1 MEVTLTDNN
10 NEAPQQGMSSGRAL
24 AECMQ
29 RLAQHHGI
37 SVTPQSL
44 VSGLPTTLD
53 EFSPELL
60 VRSAKRAGIKARLQ
74 KVSLADLPSNALPA
88 IVLLE
93 GDDCALVE
101 SLSADGRAV
110 VFRPAGGMKL
120 QSPKVSELEQE
131 HTGFVLLARP
141 KFRLMASQ
149 LGGIGRQSEHWFW
162 SVLMEHRGLYR
173 DAIYASLFIN
183 VLALALP
190 IFTMNVY
197 DRVVPNAAF
206 ETLWVLAVGVLIA
219 VVADVGLRVMRGYFL
234 DYSARRIDVD
244 LSAAILEKTLG
255 MRLEHKPASVGS
267 YAANLRSFE
276 FLRDITTSASLTG
289 FIDIPFAF
297 VFLAVVAWISPVL
310 LIPIVIGIVLLLA
323 LALALRPRLEQLTE
337 TTYAA
342 SAQRNATL
350 VEALSGLETL
360 KSMGAESVMQRQ
372 WEEATRFLA
381 SQNLRSKNLQQWLSQ
396 VSSALQRFVQ
406 MFVVVF
412 GVYLI
417 SAGQLS
423 MGGLIACMLISS
435 RATAPFAKLGSL
447 ITQYQNA
454 NVAMQAMN
462 ALFATPSEY
471 REEGGFLSRES
482 FQGAFEFKNVSFQY
496 PNSELQSLV
505 GASLKIAA
513 GEHIAVLGRV
523 GSGKSTL
530 TKLALGLFQS
540 TEGEIRVDG
549 VDIRQLD
556 PHEYRGSVGYV
567 PQDVTLFTGTLRE
580 NIALGRPS
588 ITDAQL
594 IKAVERAGISEWVNR
609 HPLGFDMPISER
621 GDSVSGGQKKCIA
634 VARALVTEPSI
645 LIMDEP
651 TGGTD
656 QTTER
661 TIIENLREFMSG
673 RTLIVVTHRNSLLAL
688 VDRILVVDRGKIV
701 ADGAKEA
708 VVNALRQGKIGR
720 ADD

>member
-1 MEVTLTDNN
+1 MQSKTQV
-10 NEAPQQGMSSGRAL
+10 GSSEDQTFTKGEAL
-24 AECMQ
+24 ALCLQ
-29 RLAQHHGI
+29 RIAQHHRI

-53 EFSPELL
+53 AFSPDLL

-74 KVSLADLPSNALPA
+74 NVEISELPSNALPVIALLDGDKSVVVEA
-88 IVLLE
+88 INADGGAIIYDPQSGAE
-93 GDDCALVE
+93 SRAI
-101 SLSADGRAV
+101 SLSD
-110 VFRPAGGMKL
+110 L
-120 QSPKVSELEQE
+120 QELSS
-131 HTGFVLLARP
+131 GFVLLARP
-141 KFRLMASQ
+141 KFRLSASQ
-149 LGGIGRQSEHWFW
+149 LGGIGMQSEHWFW
-162 SVLMEHRGLYR
+162 SVMLEHRGLYR
-173 DAIYASLFIN
+173 DVIYTSLFVN

-190 IFTMNVY
+190 VFTMNVY

-219 VVADVGLRVMRGYFL
+219 VFADVGLRVMRGYFL

-255 MRLEHKPASVGS
+255 MRLENKPVSVGS
-267 YAANLRSFE
+267 YASNLRSFE

-297 VFLAVVAWISPVL
+297 VFLLVVAWISPYL
-310 LIPIVIGIVLLLA
+310 LIPIVIGIVALLLLA
-323 LALALRPRLEQLTE
+323 LIMRPRLERLTE

-350 VEALSGLETL
+350 IETLSGLETL
-360 KSMGAESVMQRQ
+360 KAMGAESVMQRR

-396 VSSALQRFVQ
+396 SSSALQRFVQ
-406 MFVVVF
+406 MFVIVL

-423 MGGLIACMLISS
+423 MGGLIACTMISS

-454 NVAMQAMN
+454 RVAMQSMD
-462 ALFATPSEY
+462 ALFGTPSEY
-471 REEGGFLSRES
+471 REESAYLSRES
-482 FQGAFEFKNVSFQY
+482 FNGDYEFKKVSFKY
-496 PNSELQSLV
+496 PNTELQSLSE
-505 GASLKIAA
+505 ASLKIKA

-530 TKLALGLFQS
+530 SKLALGLFQAS
-540 TEGEIRVDG
+540 DGEIRVDG

-567 PQDVTLFTGTLRE
+567 PQEVTLFTGTLRD
-580 NIALGRPS
+580 NISLGRPF

-594 IKAVERAGISEWVNR
+594 VRAVERAGIADWVNR
-609 HPLGFDMPISER
+609 HPLGFDMQISER

-634 VARALVTEPSI
+634 VARALVTEPNI
-645 LIMDEP
+645 LILDEP

-661 TIIENLREFMSG
+661 TIIESLSEFMKG

-688 VDRILVVDRGKIV
+688 VDRIVVVDRGKIV
-701 ADGAKEA
+701 ADGARDA

>member
-1 MEVTLTDNN
+1 MCL
-10 NEAPQQGMSSGRAL
+10 
-24 AECMQ
+24 Q
-29 RLAQHHGI
+29 RLAKHHGI
-37 SVTPQSL
+37 AVTPEAL
-44 VSGLPTTLD
+44 VAGLPTTLND
-53 EFSPELL
+53 FTPDLL
-60 VRSAKRAGIKARLQ
+60 VRSAKRVGIKARLQ
-74 KVSLADLPSNALPA
+74 QVSVASLPRNALPV

-93 GDDCALVE
+93 DEKAVLLE
-101 SLSADGRAV
+101 SLLDEENALIFD
-110 VFRPAGGMKL
+110 PQ
-120 QSPKVSELEQE
+120 QSPAPQPIALSELGARSA
-131 HTGFVLLARP
+131 GFVLLARP
-141 KFRLMASQ
+141 TFRLRASQ

-162 SVLMEHRGLYR
+162 SVMLEHRGLYR
-173 DAIYASLFIN
+173 DVIYASLFIN
-183 VLALALP
+183 ILALALP

-206 ETLWVLAVGVLIA
+206 ETLWVLAAGVLLA
-219 VVADVGLRVMRGYFL
+219 VLADVGLRVMRGFFL

-255 MRLEHKPASVGS
+255 MRLEHKPISVGS
-267 YAANLRSFE
+267 YAASLRSFE
-276 FLRDITTSASLTG
+276 FLRDIITSASLTG

-297 VFLAVVAWISPVL
+297 VFLLVVAWISPYL
-310 LIPIVIGIVLLLA
+310 LIPIVVGIVSLLIV
-323 LALALRPRLEQLTE
+323 ALALRPRLEQLTE

-350 VEALSGLETL
+350 IETLSGLETL
-360 KSMGAESVMQRQ
+360 KAMGAESVMQRQ

-396 VSSALQRFVQ
+396 ISSALQRFVQ
-406 MFVVVF
+406 VLVIVF

-417 SAGQLS
+417 AAGQLS
-423 MGGLIACMLISS
+423 MGGLIACMMISS

-454 NVAMQAMN
+454 RVAMQAMDS
-462 ALFATPSEY
+462 LFETPSEY
-471 REEGGFLSRES
+471 RQEGGVLSRES
-482 FQGAFEFKNVSFQY
+482 FSGAYEFKNVSFKY
-496 PNSELQSLV
+496 PNTELQSLSAV
-505 GASLKIAA
+505 SLKIKA
-513 GEHIAVLGRV
+513 GEHIAILGRV

-530 TKLALGLFQS
+530 SKLALGLFEA

-556 PHEYRGSVGYV
+556 PHEYRSSVGYV
-567 PQDVTLFTGTLRE
+567 PQDVTLFSGTLRD

-594 IKAVERAGISEWVNR
+594 IKSVERAGIADWVNR

-634 VARALVTEPSI
+634 VARALVTDPSI

-661 TIIENLREFMSG
+661 TIIENIESFMQG

-688 VDRILVVDRGKIV
+688 VDRILVVDRGKVV
-701 ADGAKEA
+701 ADGPKDA
-708 VVNALRQGKIGR
+708 VVSALRQGKIGR

>member
-1 MEVTLTDNN
+1 MQSKTQV
-10 NEAPQQGMSSGRAL
+10 GSSEDQTFTKGEAL
-24 AECMQ
+24 ALCLQ
-29 RLAQHHGI
+29 RIAQHHRI

-53 EFSPELL
+53 AFSPDLL

-74 KVSLADLPSNALPA
+74 NVEISELPSNALPVIALLDGDKSVVVEA
-88 IVLLE
+88 INADGGAIIYDPHSDAE
-93 GDDCALVE
+93 SRAI
-101 SLSADGRAV
+101 SLSD
-110 VFRPAGGMKL
+110 L
-120 QSPKVSELEQE
+120 QELSS
-131 HTGFVLLARP
+131 GFVLLARP
-141 KFRLMASQ
+141 KFRLSASQ
-149 LGGIGRQSEHWFW
+149 LGGIGMQSEHWFW
-162 SVLMEHRGLYR
+162 SVMLEHRGLYR
-173 DAIYASLFIN
+173 DVIYTSLFVN

-190 IFTMNVY
+190 VFTMNVY

-219 VVADVGLRVMRGYFL
+219 VFADVGLRVMRGYFL

-255 MRLEHKPASVGS
+255 MRLENKPVSVGS
-267 YAANLRSFE
+267 YASNLRSFE

-297 VFLAVVAWISPVL
+297 VFLLVVAWISPYL
-310 LIPIVIGIVLLLA
+310 LIPIVIGIVALLLLA
-323 LALALRPRLEQLTE
+323 LIMRPRLERLTE

-350 VEALSGLETL
+350 IETLSGLETL
-360 KSMGAESVMQRQ
+360 KAMGAESVMQRR

-396 VSSALQRFVQ
+396 SSSALQRFVQ
-406 MFVVVF
+406 MFVIVL

-423 MGGLIACMLISS
+423 MGGLIACTMISS

-454 NVAMQAMN
+454 RVAMQSMD
-462 ALFATPSEY
+462 ALFGTPSEY
-471 REEGGFLSRES
+471 REESAYLSRES
-482 FQGAFEFKNVSFQY
+482 FNGDYEFKKVSFKY
-496 PNSELQSLV
+496 PNTELQSLSE
-505 GASLKIAA
+505 ASLKIKA

-530 TKLALGLFQS
+530 SKLALGLFQAS
-540 TEGEIRVDG
+540 DGEIRVDG

-567 PQDVTLFTGTLRE
+567 PQEVTLFTGTLRD
-580 NIALGRPS
+580 NISLGRPF

-594 IKAVERAGISEWVNR
+594 VRAVERAGIADWVNR
-609 HPLGFDMPISER
+609 HPLGFDMQISER

-634 VARALVTEPSI
+634 VARALVTEPNI
-645 LIMDEP
+645 LILDEP

-661 TIIENLREFMSG
+661 TIIESLSEFMKG

-688 VDRILVVDRGKIV
+688 VDRIVVVDRGKIV
-701 ADGAKEA
+701 ADGARDA

>member
-1 MEVTLTDNN
+1 MESTDIDNTD
-10 NEAPQQGMSSGRAL
+10 AAASMSSGRAL
-24 AECMQ
+24 VSCLQ

-44 VSGLPTTLD
+44 ISGLPTTLD
-53 EFSPELL
+53 TFSPDLL
-60 VRSAKRAGIKARLQ
+60 VRSAKRAGIKSRLE
-74 KVSLADLPSNALPA
+74 KVGLADLPSNALPA

-93 GDDCALVE
+93 GNKSALIESMSDDGNVIIFDPKCGDDSQVV
-101 SLSADGRAV
+101 SLEE
-110 VFRPAGGMKL
+110 L
-120 QSPKVSELEQE
+120 QRKTS
-131 HTGFVLLARP
+131 GFVLLARP
-141 KFRLMASQ
+141 KFRLNASQ
-149 LGGIGRQSEHWFW
+149 LGSIGLKSDHWFW
-162 SVLMEHRGLYR
+162 SVMLAHRGLYR
-173 DAIYASLFIN
+173 DVIYTSLFVN
-183 VLALALP
+183 FLALSLP

-206 ETLWVLAVGVLIA
+206 ETLWVLAIGVSIA
-219 VVADVGLRVMRGYFL
+219 VVADVGLRIMRGYFL

-255 MRLEHKPASVGS
+255 MRLEHKPVSVGS
-267 YAANLRSFE
+267 YAASLRSFE

-297 VFLAVVAWISPVL
+297 VFLLVVAWISPYL
-310 LIPIVIGIVLLLA
+310 LIPIVIGIALLLM
-323 LALALRPRLEQLTE
+323 LALTLRSKLEQLTE

-350 VEALSGLETL
+350 IETLSGLETL
-360 KSMGAESVMQRQ
+360 KALGAESVMQRQ

-381 SQNLRSKNLQQWLSQ
+381 SQNLQSKNLQQWLSQ
-396 VSSALQRFVQ
+396 LSSALQRFVQ
-406 MFVVVF
+406 IAVIVL

-417 SAGQLS
+417 SAGKLT
-423 MGGLIACMLISS
+423 MGGLIACTMISS

-454 NVAMQAMN
+454 SVAMQAMD
-462 ALFATPSEY
+462 ALFDTPSEY
-471 REEGGFLSRES
+471 RAEGGFLSRES
-482 FQGAFEFKNVSFQY
+482 FSGAYEFKNVSFRY
-496 PNSELQSLV
+496 PNSELQSLT
-505 GASLKIAA
+505 ATSLKLGA
-513 GEHIAVLGRV
+513 GEHIAILGRI

-530 TKLALGLFQS
+530 SKLALGLFQA

-567 PQDVTLFTGTLRE
+567 PQDITLFTGTLRE
-580 NIALGRPS
+580 NITLGRPS
-588 ITDAQL
+588 ISDAQL
-594 IKAVERAGISEWVNR
+594 IKAVERAGIADWVNR

-621 GDSVSGGQKKCIA
+621 GDSVSGGQRKCIA
-634 VARALVTEPSI
+634 VARALVTEPNI
-645 LIMDEP
+645 LILDEP

-661 TIIENLREFMSG
+661 IIIESLKEFIEG
-673 RTLIVVTHRNSLLAL
+673 RTLVVITHRNSLLAL
-688 VDRILVVDRGKIV
+688 VDRIVVIDRGKIV
-701 ADGAKEA
+701 ADGAKDA

>member
-1 MEVTLTDNN
+1 MQSKTRV
-10 NEAPQQGMSSGRAL
+10 GSSEDQTFTKGEAL
-24 AECMQ
+24 ALCLQ
-29 RLAQHHGI
+29 RIAQHHRI

-53 EFSPELL
+53 AFSPDLL

-74 KVSLADLPSNALPA
+74 NVEISELPSNALPVIALLDGDKSVVVEA
-88 IVLLE
+88 INAD
-93 GDDCALVE
+93 GGAIIYDPQSGVE
-101 SLSADGRAV
+101 SRAISLSD
-110 VFRPAGGMKL
+110 L
-120 QSPKVSELEQE
+120 QQLSS
-131 HTGFVLLARP
+131 GFVLLARP
-141 KFRLMASQ
+141 KFRLSASQ
-149 LGGIGRQSEHWFW
+149 LGGMGMQSEHWFW
-162 SVLMEHRGLYR
+162 SVMLEHRGLYR
-173 DAIYASLFIN
+173 DVIYTSLFVN

-219 VVADVGLRVMRGYFL
+219 VFADVGLRVMRGYFL

-255 MRLEHKPASVGS
+255 MRLENKPVSVGS
-267 YAANLRSFE
+267 YASNLRSFE

-297 VFLAVVAWISPVL
+297 VFLLVVAWISPYL
-310 LIPIVIGIVLLLA
+310 LIPIVIGIVALLLLA
-323 LALALRPRLEQLTE
+323 LIMRPRLERLTE

-350 VEALSGLETL
+350 IETLSGLETL
-360 KSMGAESVMQRQ
+360 KAMGAESVMQRR

-396 VSSALQRFVQ
+396 SSSALQRFVQ
-406 MFVVVF
+406 MFVIVL

-423 MGGLIACMLISS
+423 MGGLIACTMISS

-454 NVAMQAMN
+454 RVAMQAMD
-462 ALFATPSEY
+462 ALFGTPSEY
-471 REEGGFLSRES
+471 REESAYLSRES
-482 FQGAFEFKNVSFQY
+482 FNGDYEFKKVSFKY
-496 PNSELQSLV
+496 PNTELQSLSE
-505 GASLKIAA
+505 ASLKIKA

-530 TKLALGLFQS
+530 SKLALGLFQA
-540 TEGEIRVDG
+540 TDGEIRVDG

-556 PHEYRGSVGYV
+556 PHEYRGTVGYV
-567 PQDVTLFTGTLRE
+567 PQEVTLFTGTLRD
-580 NIALGRPS
+580 NISLGRPF

-594 IKAVERAGISEWVNR
+594 VRAVERAGIADWVNR

-634 VARALVTEPSI
+634 VARALVTEPNI
-645 LIMDEP
+645 LILDEP

-661 TIIENLREFMSG
+661 TIIESLSEFMKG

-688 VDRILVVDRGKIV
+688 VDRIVVVDRGKIV
-701 ADGAKEA
+701 ADGARDA

>member
-1 MEVTLTDNN
+1 VVVEPDNKS
-10 NEAPQQGMSSGRAL
+10 EGDKGMGAGNAL
-24 AECMQ
+24 VVCLQ
-29 RLAQHHGI
+29 RLAKHHGI
-37 SVTPQSL
+37 AVTAEAL
-44 VSGLPTTLD
+44 VAGLPTTLND
-53 EFSPELL
+53 FTPDLL
-60 VRSAKRAGIKARLQ
+60 VRSAKRVGIKARLQ
-74 KVSLADLPSNALPA
+74 QVSVASLPRNALPVIVLIEDEKA
-88 IVLLE
+88 VLLE
-93 GDDCALVE
+93 SVSDDGNALIF
-101 SLSADGRAV
+101 D
-110 VFRPAGGMKL
+110 PL
-120 QSPKVSELEQE
+120 QSPDLQPIALSELAAVS
-131 HTGFVLLARP
+131 TGFVLLARP
-141 KFRLMASQ
+141 KFRLRASQ
-149 LGGIGRQSEHWFW
+149 LGGIGGQSEHWFW
-162 SVLMEHRGLYR
+162 SVMHEHRGLYR
-173 DAIYASLFIN
+173 DVLYASLFIN
-183 VLALALP
+183 ILALALP

-206 ETLWVLAVGVLIA
+206 ETLWVLAAGVLLA
-219 VVADVGLRVMRGYFL
+219 VLADVGLRVMRGFFL
-234 DYSARRIDVD
+234 DYAARRIDVD
-244 LSAAILEKTLG
+244 LSAAIVEKTLG
-255 MRLEHKPASVGS
+255 MRLEHKPISVGS
-267 YAANLRSFE
+267 YAASLRSFE

-297 VFLAVVAWISPVL
+297 VFLLVVAWISPYL
-310 LIPIVIGIVLLLA
+310 LIPIVIGIALLLIVA
-323 LALALRPRLEQLTE
+323 LAIRPKLEQLTE

-342 SAQRNATL
+342 SAQRNSTL
-350 VEALSGLETL
+350 IETLSGLETL
-360 KSMGAESVMQRQ
+360 KAMGAESVMQRQ

-381 SQNLRSKNLQQWLSQ
+381 SQNLRSKNVQQWLSQ
-396 VSSALQRFVQ
+396 ISSALQRFVQ
-406 MFVVVF
+406 VLVIVF

-417 SAGQLS
+417 AAGQLS
-423 MGGLIACMLISS
+423 MGGLIACMMISS

-454 NVAMQAMN
+454 RVAMQAMDS
-462 ALFATPSEY
+462 LFETPSEY
-471 REEGGFLSRES
+471 RQESGVLSRES
-482 FQGAFEFKNVSFQY
+482 FAGAYEFKNVSFKY
-496 PNSELQSLV
+496 PNTELQSLSA
-505 GASLKIAA
+505 ASLKIKA
-513 GEHIAVLGRV
+513 GEHVAILGRV

-530 TKLALGLFQS
+530 SKLALGLFQA

-556 PHEYRGSVGYV
+556 PHEYRSAVGYV
-567 PQDVTLFTGTLRE
+567 PQDVTLFSGTLRD

-594 IKAVERAGISEWVNR
+594 IKAVECAGIADWVNR

-634 VARALVTEPSI
+634 VARALVTDPSI

-661 TIIENLREFMSG
+661 TIIENLESFMQG

-701 ADGAKEA
+701 ADGPKDA

>member
-1 MEVTLTDNN
+1 MQSKTRV
-10 NEAPQQGMSSGRAL
+10 GSSEDQTFTKGEAL
-24 AECMQ
+24 ALCLQ
-29 RLAQHHGI
+29 RVASHHAI

-53 EFSPELL
+53 AFSPDLL
-60 VRSAKRAGIKARLQ
+60 VRAAKRAGIKARLQ
-74 KVSLADLPSNALPA
+74 NVAISELPQNALPVIALLDGDKSVVVEA
-88 IVLLE
+88 INVDGGAIIYDPE
-93 GDDCALVE
+93 SSGAE
-101 SLSADGRAV
+101 PRAISLSD
-110 VFRPAGGMKL
+110 L
-120 QSPKVSELEQE
+120 QELSS
-131 HTGFVLLARP
+131 GFVLLARP
-141 KFRLMASQ
+141 KFRLSASQ
-149 LGGIGRQSEHWFW
+149 LGGIGMQSEHWFW
-162 SVLMEHRGLYR
+162 SVMLEHRGLYR
-173 DAIYASLFIN
+173 DVIYTSLFIN

-219 VVADVGLRVMRGYFL
+219 ILADVGLRVMRGYFL

-255 MRLEHKPASVGS
+255 MRLENKPVSVGS

-297 VFLAVVAWISPVL
+297 VFLLVVAWISPYL
-310 LIPIVIGIVLLLA
+310 LIPIVIGIVALLLLA
-323 LALALRPRLEQLTE
+323 LIMRPRLERLTE

-350 VEALSGLETL
+350 IETLSGLETL
-360 KSMGAESVMQRQ
+360 KAMGAESVMQRQ

-396 VSSALQRFVQ
+396 SSSALQRFVQ
-406 MFVVVF
+406 MFVIVL

-423 MGGLIACMLISS
+423 MGGLIACTMISS

-454 NVAMQAMN
+454 RVAMQAMD
-462 ALFATPSEY
+462 ALFGTPSEY
-471 REEGGFLSRES
+471 REEGAFLSRES
-482 FQGAFEFKNVSFQY
+482 FAGDYEFKKVSFKY
-496 PNSELQSLV
+496 PNTELQSLSE
-505 GASLKIAA
+505 ASLKIKA

-530 TKLALGLFQS
+530 SKLALGLFQA
-540 TEGEIRVDG
+540 TDGEIRVDG

-567 PQDVTLFTGTLRE
+567 PQEVTLFTGTLRD
-580 NIALGRPS
+580 NISLGRPF

-594 IKAVERAGISEWVNR
+594 VRAVERAGIADWVNR

-634 VARALVTEPSI
+634 VARALVTEPNI
-645 LIMDEP
+645 LILDEP

-661 TIIENLREFMSG
+661 TIIESLSEFMKG

-688 VDRILVVDRGKIV
+688 VDRIIVVDRGKIV
-701 ADGAKEA
+701 ADGARDA

>member
-1 MEVTLTDNN
+1 MESTDIDNTD
-10 NEAPQQGMSSGRAL
+10 AAASMSSGRAL
-24 AECMQ
+24 VSCLQ

-44 VSGLPTTLD
+44 ISGLPTTLD
-53 EFSPELL
+53 TFTPDLL
-60 VRSAKRAGIKARLQ
+60 VRSAKRAGIKSRLE
-74 KVSLADLPSNALPA
+74 KVGLADLPSNALPA

-93 GDDCALVE
+93 GNESALIESMSDDGNVIIFDPKCGDDSQVI
-101 SLSADGRAV
+101 SLGE
-110 VFRPAGGMKL
+110 L
-120 QSPKVSELEQE
+120 QRKTS
-131 HTGFVLLARP
+131 GFVLLARP
-141 KFRLMASQ
+141 KFRLNASQ
-149 LGGIGRQSEHWFW
+149 LGSIGLKSDHWFW
-162 SVLMEHRGLYR
+162 SVMLAHRGLYR
-173 DAIYASLFIN
+173 DVIYTSLFVN
-183 VLALALP
+183 FLALSLP

-206 ETLWVLAVGVLIA
+206 ETLWVLAIGVSIA
-219 VVADVGLRVMRGYFL
+219 VVADVGLRIMRGYFL

-255 MRLEHKPASVGS
+255 MRLEHKPVSVGS
-267 YAANLRSFE
+267 YAASLRSFE

-297 VFLAVVAWISPVL
+297 VFLLVVAWISPYL
-310 LIPIVIGIVLLLA
+310 LIPIVIGIALLLM
-323 LALALRPRLEQLTE
+323 LALTLRSKLEQLTE

-350 VEALSGLETL
+350 IETLSGLETL
-360 KSMGAESVMQRQ
+360 KALGAESVMQRQ

-381 SQNLRSKNLQQWLSQ
+381 SQNLQSKNLQQWLSQ
-396 VSSALQRFVQ
+396 LSSALQRFVQ
-406 MFVVVF
+406 MAVIVL

-417 SAGQLS
+417 SAGKLT
-423 MGGLIACMLISS
+423 MGGLIACTMISS

-454 NVAMQAMN
+454 SVAMQAMD
-462 ALFATPSEY
+462 ALFDTPSEY
-471 REEGGFLSRES
+471 RAEGGFLSRES
-482 FQGAFEFKNVSFQY
+482 FSGAYEFKNVSFRY
-496 PNSELQSLV
+496 PNSELQSLT
-505 GASLKIAA
+505 ATSLKLGA
-513 GEHIAVLGRV
+513 GEHIAILGRI

-530 TKLALGLFQS
+530 SKLALGLFQA

-567 PQDVTLFTGTLRE
+567 PQDITLFTGTLRE
-580 NIALGRPS
+580 NITLGRPS
-588 ITDAQL
+588 ISDAQL
-594 IKAVERAGISEWVNR
+594 IKAVERAGIADWVNR

-621 GDSVSGGQKKCIA
+621 GDSVSGGQRKCIA
-634 VARALVTEPSI
+634 VARALVTEPNI
-645 LIMDEP
+645 LILDEP

-661 TIIENLREFMSG
+661 MIIESLKEFIEG
-673 RTLIVVTHRNSLLAL
+673 RTLVVITHRNSLLAL
-688 VDRILVVDRGKIV
+688 VDRIVVIDRGKIV
-701 ADGAKEA
+701 ADGAKDA

>member
-1 MEVTLTDNN
+1 MESTDIDNTD
-10 NEAPQQGMSSGRAL
+10 AAASMSSGRAL
-24 AECMQ
+24 VSCLQ

-44 VSGLPTTLD
+44 ISGLPTTLD
-53 EFSPELL
+53 TFTPDLL
-60 VRSAKRAGIKARLQ
+60 VRSAKRAGIKSRLE
-74 KVSLADLPSNALPA
+74 KVGLADLPSNALPA

-93 GDDCALVE
+93 GNESALIESMSDDGNVIIFDPKCGDDSQVI
-101 SLSADGRAV
+101 SLEE
-110 VFRPAGGMKL
+110 L
-120 QSPKVSELEQE
+120 QRKTS
-131 HTGFVLLARP
+131 GFVLLARP
-141 KFRLMASQ
+141 KFRLNASQ
-149 LGGIGRQSEHWFW
+149 LGSIGLKSDHWFW
-162 SVLMEHRGLYR
+162 SVMLAHRGLYR
-173 DAIYASLFIN
+173 DVIYTSLFVN
-183 VLALALP
+183 FLALSLP

-206 ETLWVLAVGVLIA
+206 ETLWVLAIGVSIA
-219 VVADVGLRVMRGYFL
+219 VVADVGLRIMRGYFL

-255 MRLEHKPASVGS
+255 MRLEHKPVSVGS
-267 YAANLRSFE
+267 YAASLRSFE

-297 VFLAVVAWISPVL
+297 VFLLVVAWISPYL
-310 LIPIVIGIVLLLA
+310 LIPIVIGIALLLM
-323 LALALRPRLEQLTE
+323 LALTLRSKLEQLTE

-350 VEALSGLETL
+350 IETLSGLETL
-360 KSMGAESVMQRQ
+360 KALGAESVMQRQ

-381 SQNLRSKNLQQWLSQ
+381 SQNLQSKNLQQWLSQ
-396 VSSALQRFVQ
+396 LSSALQRFVQ
-406 MFVVVF
+406 MAVIVL

-417 SAGQLS
+417 SAGKLT
-423 MGGLIACMLISS
+423 MGGLIACTMISS

-454 NVAMQAMN
+454 SVAMQAMD
-462 ALFATPSEY
+462 ALFDTPSEY
-471 REEGGFLSRES
+471 RAEGGFLSRES
-482 FQGAFEFKNVSFQY
+482 FSGAYEFKNVSFRY
-496 PNSELQSLV
+496 PNSELQSLT
-505 GASLKIAA
+505 ATSLKLGA
-513 GEHIAVLGRV
+513 GEHIAILGRI

-530 TKLALGLFQS
+530 SKLALGLFQA

-567 PQDVTLFTGTLRE
+567 PQDITLFTGTLRE
-580 NIALGRPS
+580 NITLGRPS
-588 ITDAQL
+588 ISDAQL
-594 IKAVERAGISEWVNR
+594 IKAVERAGIADWVNR

-621 GDSVSGGQKKCIA
+621 GDSVSGGQRKCIA
-634 VARALVTEPSI
+634 VARALVTEPNI
-645 LIMDEP
+645 LILDEP

-661 TIIENLREFMSG
+661 IIIESLKEFIEG
-673 RTLIVVTHRNSLLAL
+673 RTLVVITHRNSLLAL
-688 VDRILVVDRGKIV
+688 VDRIVVIDRGKIV
-701 ADGAKEA
+701 ADGAKDA

>member
-1 MEVTLTDNN
+1 MESTDIDNTD
-10 NEAPQQGMSSGRAL
+10 AAASMSSGRAL
-24 AECMQ
+24 VSCLQ

-44 VSGLPTTLD
+44 ISGLPTTLD
-53 EFSPELL
+53 TFSPDLL
-60 VRSAKRAGIKARLQ
+60 VRSAKRAGIKSRLE
-74 KVSLADLPSNALPA
+74 KVGLADLPSNALPA

-93 GDDCALVE
+93 GNESALIESMSDDGNVIIFDPKCGDDSQVI
-101 SLSADGRAV
+101 SLEE
-110 VFRPAGGMKL
+110 L
-120 QSPKVSELEQE
+120 QRKTS
-131 HTGFVLLARP
+131 GFVLLARP
-141 KFRLMASQ
+141 KFRLNASQ
-149 LGGIGRQSEHWFW
+149 LGSIGLKSDHWFW
-162 SVLMEHRGLYR
+162 SVMLAHRGLYR
-173 DAIYASLFIN
+173 DVIYTSLFVN
-183 VLALALP
+183 FLALSLP

-206 ETLWVLAVGVLIA
+206 ETLWVLAIGVSIA
-219 VVADVGLRVMRGYFL
+219 VAADVGLRIMRGYFL

-255 MRLEHKPASVGS
+255 MRLEHKPVSVGS
-267 YAANLRSFE
+267 YAASLRSFE

-297 VFLAVVAWISPVL
+297 VFLLVVAWISPYL
-310 LIPIVIGIVLLLA
+310 LIPIVIGIGLLLV
-323 LALALRPRLEQLTE
+323 LALTLRSKLEQLTE

-350 VEALSGLETL
+350 IETLSGLETL
-360 KSMGAESVMQRQ
+360 KALGAESVMQRQ

-381 SQNLRSKNLQQWLSQ
+381 SQNLQSKNLQQWLSQ
-396 VSSALQRFVQ
+396 LSSALQRFVQ
-406 MFVVVF
+406 MAVIVL

-417 SAGQLS
+417 SAGKLT
-423 MGGLIACMLISS
+423 MGGLIACTMISS

-454 NVAMQAMN
+454 SVAMQAMD
-462 ALFATPSEY
+462 ALFDTPSEY
-471 REEGGFLSRES
+471 RAEGGFLSRES
-482 FQGAFEFKNVSFQY
+482 FSGAYEFKNVSFRY
-496 PNSELQSLV
+496 PNSELQSLT
-505 GASLKIAA
+505 ATSLKLGA
-513 GEHIAVLGRV
+513 GEHIAILGRI

-530 TKLALGLFQS
+530 SKLALGLFQA

-567 PQDVTLFTGTLRE
+567 PQDITLFTGTLRE
-580 NIALGRPS
+580 NITLGRPS
-588 ITDAQL
+588 ISDAQL
-594 IKAVERAGISEWVNR
+594 IKAVERAGIADWVNR

-621 GDSVSGGQKKCIA
+621 GDSVSGGQRKCIA
-634 VARALVTEPSI
+634 VARALVTEPNI
-645 LIMDEP
+645 LILDEP

-661 TIIENLREFMSG
+661 MIIESLKEFIEG
-673 RTLIVVTHRNSLLAL
+673 RTLVVITHRNSLLAL
-688 VDRILVVDRGKIV
+688 VDRIVVIDRGKIV
-701 ADGAKEA
+701 ADGAKDA

>member
-1 MEVTLTDNN
+1 MESTDIDNTD
-10 NEAPQQGMSSGRAL
+10 AAASMSSGRAL
-24 AECMQ
+24 VSCLQ

-44 VSGLPTTLD
+44 ISGLPTTLD
-53 EFSPELL
+53 TFSPDLL
-60 VRSAKRAGIKARLQ
+60 VRSAKRAGIKSRLE
-74 KVSLADLPSNALPA
+74 KVGLADLPSNALPA

-93 GDDCALVE
+93 GNESALIESMSDDGNVIIFDPKCGDDSQVI
-101 SLSADGRAV
+101 SLEE
-110 VFRPAGGMKL
+110 L
-120 QSPKVSELEQE
+120 QRKTS
-131 HTGFVLLARP
+131 GFVLLARP
-141 KFRLMASQ
+141 KFRLNASQ
-149 LGGIGRQSEHWFW
+149 LGSIGLKSDHWFW
-162 SVLMEHRGLYR
+162 SVMLAHRGLYR
-173 DAIYASLFIN
+173 DVIYTSLFVN
-183 VLALALP
+183 FLALSLP

-206 ETLWVLAVGVLIA
+206 ETLWVLAIGVSIA
-219 VVADVGLRVMRGYFL
+219 VVADVGLRIMRGYFL

-255 MRLEHKPASVGS
+255 MRLEHKPVSVGS
-267 YAANLRSFE
+267 YAASLRSFE

-297 VFLAVVAWISPVL
+297 VFLLVVAWISPYL
-310 LIPIVIGIVLLLA
+310 LIPIVIGIALLLM
-323 LALALRPRLEQLTE
+323 LALTLRSKLEQLTE

-350 VEALSGLETL
+350 IETLSGLETL
-360 KSMGAESVMQRQ
+360 KALGAESVMQRQ

-381 SQNLRSKNLQQWLSQ
+381 SQNLQSKNLQQWLSQ
-396 VSSALQRFVQ
+396 LSSALQRFVQ
-406 MFVVVF
+406 IAVIVL

-417 SAGQLS
+417 SAGKLT
-423 MGGLIACMLISS
+423 MGGLIACTMISS

-454 NVAMQAMN
+454 SVAMQAMD
-462 ALFATPSEY
+462 ALFDTPSEY
-471 REEGGFLSRES
+471 RAEGGFLSRES
-482 FQGAFEFKNVSFQY
+482 FSGAYEFKNVSFRY
-496 PNSELQSLV
+496 PNSELQSLT
-505 GASLKIAA
+505 ATSLKLGA
-513 GEHIAVLGRV
+513 GEHIAILGRI

-530 TKLALGLFQS
+530 SKLALGLFQA

-567 PQDVTLFTGTLRE
+567 PQDITLFTGTLRE
-580 NIALGRPS
+580 NITLGRPS
-588 ITDAQL
+588 ISDAQL
-594 IKAVERAGISEWVNR
+594 IKAVERAGIADWVNR

-621 GDSVSGGQKKCIA
+621 GDSVSGGQRKCIA
-634 VARALVTEPSI
+634 VARALVTEPNI
-645 LIMDEP
+645 LILDEP

-661 TIIENLREFMSG
+661 MIIESLKEFIEG
-673 RTLIVVTHRNSLLAL
+673 RTLVVITHRNSLLAL
-688 VDRILVVDRGKIV
+688 VDRIVVIDRGKIV
-701 ADGAKEA
+701 ADGAKDA

>member
-1 MEVTLTDNN
+1 MAVQPDNRSERSKGISAGN
-10 NEAPQQGMSSGRAL
+10 AL
-24 AECMQ
+24 VMCLQ
-29 RLAQHHGI
+29 RLAKHHGI
-37 SVTPQSL
+37 AVTPEAL
-44 VSGLPTTLD
+44 VAGLPTTLND
-53 EFSPELL
+53 FTPDLL
-60 VRSAKRAGIKARLQ
+60 VRSAKRVGIKARLQ
-74 KVSLADLPSNALPA
+74 QVSVASLPRNALPV

-93 GDDCALVE
+93 DEKAVLLE
-101 SLSADGRAV
+101 SLLDEENALIFD
-110 VFRPAGGMKL
+110 PQ
-120 QSPKVSELEQE
+120 QSPAPQPIALSELGARSA
-131 HTGFVLLARP
+131 GFVLLARP
-141 KFRLMASQ
+141 TFRLRASQ

-162 SVLMEHRGLYR
+162 SVMLEHRGLYR
-173 DAIYASLFIN
+173 DVIYASLFIN
-183 VLALALP
+183 ILALALP

-206 ETLWVLAVGVLIA
+206 ETLWVLAAGVLLA
-219 VVADVGLRVMRGYFL
+219 VLADVGLRVMRGFFL

-255 MRLEHKPASVGS
+255 MRLEHKPISVGS
-267 YAANLRSFE
+267 YAASLRSFE
-276 FLRDITTSASLTG
+276 FLRDIITSASLTG

-297 VFLAVVAWISPVL
+297 VFLLVVAWISPYL
-310 LIPIVIGIVLLLA
+310 LIPIVVGIVLLLIV
-323 LALALRPRLEQLTE
+323 ALALRPRLEQLTE

-350 VEALSGLETL
+350 IETLSGLETL
-360 KSMGAESVMQRQ
+360 KAMGAESVMQRQ

-396 VSSALQRFVQ
+396 ISSALQRFVQ
-406 MFVVVF
+406 VLVIVF

-417 SAGQLS
+417 AAGQLS
-423 MGGLIACMLISS
+423 MGGLIACMMISS

-454 NVAMQAMN
+454 RVAMQAMDS
-462 ALFATPSEY
+462 LFETPSEY
-471 REEGGFLSRES
+471 RQEGGVLSRES
-482 FQGAFEFKNVSFQY
+482 FSGAYEFKNVSFKY
-496 PNSELQSLV
+496 PNTELQSLSAV
-505 GASLKIAA
+505 SLKIKA
-513 GEHIAVLGRV
+513 GEHIAILGRV

-530 TKLALGLFQS
+530 SKLALGLFEA

-556 PHEYRGSVGYV
+556 PHEYRSSVGYV
-567 PQDVTLFTGTLRE
+567 PQDVTLFSGTLRD

-594 IKAVERAGISEWVNR
+594 IKSVERAGIADWVNR

-634 VARALVTEPSI
+634 VARALVTDPSI

-661 TIIENLREFMSG
+661 TIIENIESFMQG

-688 VDRILVVDRGKIV
+688 VDRILVVDRGKVV
-701 ADGAKEA
+701 ADGPKDA
-708 VVNALRQGKIGR
+708 VVSALRQGKIGR

>member
-1 MEVTLTDNN
+1 MESTDIDNTD
-10 NEAPQQGMSSGRAL
+10 AAASMSSGRAL
-24 AECMQ
+24 VSCLQ

-44 VSGLPTTLD
+44 ISGLPTTLD
-53 EFSPELL
+53 TFSPDLL
-60 VRSAKRAGIKARLQ
+60 VRSAKRAGIKSRLE
-74 KVSLADLPSNALPA
+74 KVGLADLPSNALPA

-93 GDDCALVE
+93 GNESALIESMSDDGNVIIFDPKCGDDSQVI
-101 SLSADGRAV
+101 SLEE
-110 VFRPAGGMKL
+110 L
-120 QSPKVSELEQE
+120 QRKTS
-131 HTGFVLLARP
+131 GFVLLARP
-141 KFRLMASQ
+141 KFRLNASQ
-149 LGGIGRQSEHWFW
+149 LGSIGLKSDHWFW
-162 SVLMEHRGLYR
+162 SVMLAHRGLYR
-173 DAIYASLFIN
+173 DVIYTSLFVN
-183 VLALALP
+183 FLALSLP

-206 ETLWVLAVGVLIA
+206 ETLWVLAIGVSIA
-219 VVADVGLRVMRGYFL
+219 VVADVGLRIMRGYFL

-255 MRLEHKPASVGS
+255 MRLEHKPVSVGS
-267 YAANLRSFE
+267 YAASLRSFE

-297 VFLAVVAWISPVL
+297 VFLLVVAWISPYL
-310 LIPIVIGIVLLLA
+310 LIPIVIGIALLLM
-323 LALALRPRLEQLTE
+323 LALTLRSKLEQLTE

-350 VEALSGLETL
+350 IETLSGLETL
-360 KSMGAESVMQRQ
+360 KALGAESVMQRQ

-381 SQNLRSKNLQQWLSQ
+381 SQNLQSKNLQQWLSQ
-396 VSSALQRFVQ
+396 LSSALQRFVQ
-406 MFVVVF
+406 MAVIVL

-417 SAGQLS
+417 SAGKLT
-423 MGGLIACMLISS
+423 MGGLIACTMISS

-454 NVAMQAMN
+454 SVAMQAMD
-462 ALFATPSEY
+462 ALFDTPSEY
-471 REEGGFLSRES
+471 RAEGGFLSRES
-482 FQGAFEFKNVSFQY
+482 FSGAYEFKNVSFRY
-496 PNSELQSLV
+496 PNSELQSLT
-505 GASLKIAA
+505 ATSLKLGA
-513 GEHIAVLGRV
+513 GEHIAILGRI

-530 TKLALGLFQS
+530 SKLALGLFQA

-567 PQDVTLFTGTLRE
+567 PQDITLFTGTLRE
-580 NIALGRPS
+580 NITLGRPS
-588 ITDAQL
+588 ISDAQL
-594 IKAVERAGISEWVNR
+594 IKAVERAGIADWVNR

-621 GDSVSGGQKKCIA
+621 GDSVSGGQRKCIA
-634 VARALVTEPSI
+634 VARALVTEPNI
-645 LIMDEP
+645 LILDEP

-661 TIIENLREFMSG
+661 MIIESLKEFIEG
-673 RTLIVVTHRNSLLAL
+673 RTLVVITHRNSLLAL
-688 VDRILVVDRGKIV
+688 VDRIVVIDRGKIV
-701 ADGAKEA
+701 ADGAKDA